1 MNTTKNIFFSVVLA
15 LLGSEVAAQKIPE
28 SLTNT
33 VWLQQGY
40 DRILTIKD
48 STYSYYNINSVT
60 CKSLV
65 EGSFNDRFKVV
76 SLKKRAL
83 TVNPG
88 GIVNYTFTRLN
99 ALPSTCIG
107 EAKKELSYEKNFQVF
122 WDAFSN
128 NYAFFKER
136 KINWKDIYNQ
146 YLPKVQR
153 AKTDK
158 EFAGILK
165 EIIGKMKDGHIRLD
179 LPDSLKEKTTPTPTA
194 TTPVRSKQALLSDL
208 KNTYVKGEK
217 SYNGGVLQWGF
228 LKDTRVGYIF
238 IGDMDH
244 FAEYIPDEKQNS
256 KEFASLY
263 DKISE
268 SKAPQRM
275 FDDEVTGAR
284 KIIEKALDDL
294 RGATSVVIDLRF
306 NGGGYETVALALL
319 SYFVPSEKKVLSI
332 QAKTDKGFTPRQDY
346 TLRPSSKAFHQP
358 VYLLL
363 GPNTASAA
371 EIFALGTLDYSNITR
386 IGSRTSGIFSEILWK
401 ELPNGWEFSLSN
413 EIYTDQWGKTY
424 EGTGIPINI
433 EMDYPRT
440 RLELYNSFYHN
451 EIFADKALDKV
462 IELESL
468 KK

>member
-1 MNTTKNIFFSVVLA
+1 MNTTKNIFFSVTLS
-15 LLGSEVAAQKIPE
+15 LLGVEAAAQKIPK
-28 SLTNT
+28 SLANT

-65 EGSFNDRFKVV
+65 EGNFNDRFQLV
-76 SLKKRAL
+76 SLKKGSL
-83 TVNPG
+83 IVNPG
-88 GIVNYTFTRLN
+88 GIVHYNFTALD
-99 ALPSTCIG
+99 ALPPRCTV
-107 EAKKELSYEKNFQVF
+107 EAKKELSFEKNFQVF
-122 WDAFSN
+122 WETFNN

-136 KINWKDIYNQ
+136 KVDWKAIYRQ
-146 YLPKVQR
+146 YLPKVQQ
-153 AKTDK
+153 AQTEK

-179 LPDSLKEKTTPTPTA
+179 LPDSLKEKTIPAPTA

-208 KNTYVKGEK
+208 KKIYLKGEK

-228 LKDTRVGYIF
+228 LKDSKVGYIL
-238 IGDMDH
+238 ISDMDH
-244 FAEYIPDEKQNS
+244 FAGYIPEEKQNS
-256 KEFASLY
+256 KEFTTLY

-268 SKAPQRM
+268 SKAPQQM
-275 FDDEVTGAR
+275 FEEEVVGAK
-284 KIIEKALDDL
+284 KIIEQAIRDL
-294 RGATSVVIDLRF
+294 KGSTSVVVDLRF

-319 SYFVPSEKKVLSI
+319 SYFVPSEQKVLSI
-332 QAKTDKGFTPRQDY
+332 QAKTDNGFTPRQDY
-346 TLRPSSKAFHQP
+346 ALHPAPKAIHQP

-363 GPNTASAA
+363 SPNTASAA
-371 EIFALGTLDYSNITR
+371 EIFALGALDYPNMIR

-413 EIYTDQWGKTY
+413 EIYTDKRGKTY
-424 EGTGIPINI
+424 EGTGIPVNI
-433 EMDYPRT
+433 EMNYSRT
-440 RLELYNSFYHN
+440 RSELYNSFYHN

-462 IELESL
+462 IELEAL